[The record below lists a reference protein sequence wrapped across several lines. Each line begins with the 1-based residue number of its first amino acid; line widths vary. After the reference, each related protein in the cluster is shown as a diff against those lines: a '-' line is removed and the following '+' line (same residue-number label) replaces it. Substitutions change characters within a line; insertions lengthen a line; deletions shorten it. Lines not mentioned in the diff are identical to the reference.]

1 MSYGGN
7 LTEPYRLAGVYTGRI
22 LNGEKPG
29 DVPVQRSTKLELIIT
44 TSPIAPGFVIL
55 GQC

>member
-1 MSYGGN
+1 MGARTLKDFNELDSFE
-7 LTEPYRLAGVYTGRI
+7 TETVCDLLV
-22 LNGEKPG
+22 KM
-29 DVPVQRSTKLELIIT
+29 IT